1 MAPRNTRYYAHRI
14 GRKVSPRSA
23 ISGPSR
29 RERQHQ
35 RVLPG
40 VKITVNRSRRQTRR
54 QIRARFSEGVLR
66 PLEGLNLRE
75 GTEVLITVAVRPEIL
90 EERRARSRA
99 AIGAWK
105 GSIDGEKL
113 KQTLYEARVS
123 GSRSQQ
129 EL

>member
-1 MAPRNTRYYAHRI
+1 MAPRNTRHYIHRV

-23 ISGPSR
+23 ISSPSR
-29 RERQHQ
+29 RERQHP
-35 RVLPG
+35 RALPG
-40 VKITVNRSRRQTRR
+40 VKITVNRPRR

-75 GTEVLITVAVRPEIL
+75 GAEVLITVAVRPEMPK

-99 AIGAWK
+99 AVGAWK
-105 GSIDGEKL
+105 GRIDGEKL

-123 GSRSQQ
+123 GSRGQQ
-129 EL
+129 ES

>member
-29 RERQHQ
+29 RERQHH

-40 VKITVNRSRRQTRR
+40 VKITVNRSRR

-90 EERRARSRA
+90 EEERRARSRA
-99 AIGAWK
+99 AVGAWK
-105 GSIDGEKL
+105 GRIDGEKL